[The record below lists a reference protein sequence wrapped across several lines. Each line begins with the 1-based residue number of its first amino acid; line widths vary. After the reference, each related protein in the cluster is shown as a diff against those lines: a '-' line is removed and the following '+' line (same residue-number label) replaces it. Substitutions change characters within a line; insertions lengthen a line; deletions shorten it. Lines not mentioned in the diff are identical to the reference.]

1 MEVRLRPGGLVE
13 SLIEPVCVLG
23 AVDGVGVE
31 ERHVGREVV
40 PGQPRLAAPH
50 TGRGV
55 DSGRVLQRE
64 TVSGAGRG
72 ETLDREVP
80 RSDLGFVH
88 SN

>member
-1 MEVRLRPGGLVE
+1 MEVRLRPRGLIE
-13 SLIEPVCVLG
+13 SLIEPVVLG

-50 TGRGV
+50 PGRGV

-64 TVSGAGRG
+64 TVPGAGRG
-72 ETLDREVP
+72 ETLDGGVP

>member
-1 MEVRLRPGGLVE
+1 MEVRLRPRGLIE
-13 SLIEPVCVLG
+13 SLIEPVVLG

-50 TGRGV
+50 PGRGV
-55 DSGRVLQRE
+55 DSSRVLQRE
-64 TVSGAGRG
+64 TVPGAGRG

>member
-1 MEVRLRPGGLVE
+1 MEVRLRPRGLIK
-13 SLIEPVCVLG
+13 SLIEPVVLG

-40 PGQPRLAAPH
+40 SGQPRLAAPH
-50 TGRGV
+50 PGRGV

-64 TVSGAGRG
+64 TVPGAGRG

>member
-1 MEVRLRPGGLVE
+1 MEVRLRPRGLVE
-13 SLIEPVCVLG
+13 SLIEPVVLG

-40 PGQPRLAAPH
+40 SGQPRLAAPH
-50 TGRGV
+50 PGRGV
-55 DSGRVLQRE
+55 DSSRVLQRE
-64 TVSGAGRG
+64 TVPGAGRG

>member
-1 MEVRLRPGGLVE
+1 MEVRLRPRGLVE
-13 SLIEPVCVLG
+13 SLIEPVVLG

-40 PGQPRLAAPH
+40 SGQPRLAAPH
-50 TGRGV
+50 PGRGV

-64 TVSGAGRG
+64 TVPGAGRG